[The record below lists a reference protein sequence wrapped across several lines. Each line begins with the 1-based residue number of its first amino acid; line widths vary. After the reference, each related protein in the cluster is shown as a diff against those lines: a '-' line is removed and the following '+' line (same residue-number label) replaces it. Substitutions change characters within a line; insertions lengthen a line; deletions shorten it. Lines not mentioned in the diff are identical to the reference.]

1 MNYILFE
8 DYQKNNL
15 APFTINHASFEVR
28 CGAFTNIERVKSL
41 MHESDKLCL
50 IVQPEFCAII
60 RERYPE
66 YVVNP
71 DIIQKG
77 LCLNGATLW
86 NRETLDK
93 INPRQNYSHDGILI
107 AMSLDDETP
116 LSEFT
121 NRVKSAI
128 QVTLDIP
135 ALHFNYL
142 WDTIFAQHEVLLQD
156 ADAFISNR
164 GGIIHQSVIYD
175 TVENVFIHETAKISA
190 GVILDASKGPISIDE
205 NVVVDIGAL
214 VQGPVYIGKNSKIN
228 PGAKL
233 RGNIAIG
240 TTCKVGGEVED
251 VIIHAYSNKQHDGF
265 LGHSYIGEWVNLGAN
280 TNNSDLKNN
289 YSTIRINLSKELE
302 INTMQQFLGVLIGDY
317 SKSGI
322 STMFNS
328 GTVVGLGANV
338 FGSDFQPKFIESF
351 SWGGGEN
358 QTDFDKFIETC
369 GRVKSRRNMLLTN
382 AELKFLKNLYSQLN

>member
-1 MNYILFE
+1 M
-8 DYQKNNL
+8 
-15 APFTINHASFEVR
+15 
-28 CGAFTNIERVKSL
+28 
-41 MHESDKLCL
+41 
-50 IVQPEFCAII
+50 
-60 RERYPE
+60 
-66 YVVNP
+66 
-71 DIIQKG
+71 
-77 LCLNGATLW
+77 
-86 NRETLDK
+86 
-93 INPRQNYSHDGILI
+93 
-107 AMSLDDETP
+107 
-116 LSEFT
+116 
-121 NRVKSAI
+121 
-128 QVTLDIP
+128 
-135 ALHFNYL
+135 
-142 WDTIFAQHEVLLQD
+142 
-156 ADAFISNR
+156 
-164 GGIIHQSVIYD
+164 
-175 TVENVFIHETAKISA
+175 
-190 GVILDASKGPISIDE
+190 
-205 NVVVDIGAL
+205 VDIGAL

-265 LGHSYIGEWVNLGAN
+265 LGHSYIGEWVNIGAN

-289 YSTIRINLSKELE
+289 YSTIRINLSKDLE

-338 FGSDFQPKFIESF
+338 FGSDFQPKYIESF

-369 GRVKSRRNMLLTN
+369 ERVKSRRNMELTS
-382 AELKFLKNLYSQLN
+382 AERKFLKNLYSQLN

>member
-8 DYQKNNL
+8 DYQKDNL

-28 CGAFTNIERVKSL
+28 CGAFTNIERVKWL
-41 MHESDKLCL
+41 MNEDDKLSL
-50 IVQPEFCAII
+50 IVQPELCAII

-71 DIIQKG
+71 DIIPKG
-77 LCLNGATLW
+77 LYLNGATLW
-86 NRETLDK
+86 DRETLDK
-93 INPRQNYSHDGILI
+93 INPHQNYSRDGILI
-107 AMSLDDETP
+107 AMSLEDETP

-128 QVTLDIP
+128 QVTLDIS
-135 ALHFNYL
+135 ARHFSYL
-142 WDTIFAQHEVLLQD
+142 WDTIFAQHDVLLQD

-175 TVENVFIHETAKISA
+175 TVDNVFIHDTAKISA
-190 GVILDASKGPISIDE
+190 GVILDASKGPIIIDE

-265 LGHSYIGEWVNLGAN
+265 LGHSYIGEWVNIGAN

-289 YSTIRINLSKELE
+289 YSTIRINLSKDLE

-338 FGSDFQPKFIESF
+338 FGSDFQPKYIESF

-369 GRVKSRRNMLLTN
+369 ERVKSRRNMELTS
-382 AELKFLKNLYSQLN
+382 AERKFLKNLYSQLN

>member
-71 DIIQKG
+71 DIIPKG

-93 INPRQNYSHDGILI
+93 INPRQNYSRDGILI

-190 GVILDASKGPISIDE
+190 GVILDASKGPIIIDE

-240 TTCKVGGEVED
+240 ATCKVGGEVED

-369 GRVKSRRNMLLTN
+369 GRVKSRRNMVLTN

>member
-60 RERYPE
+60 RKRYPE

-93 INPRQNYSHDGILI
+93 INPRQNYSRDGILI

-135 ALHFNYL
+135 VLHFNYL
-142 WDTIFAQHEVLLQD
+142 WDTIFAQHEVLFQD
-156 ADAFISNR
+156 AGAFISNR

-190 GVILDASKGPISIDE
+190 GVILDASKGPIIIDE

-369 GRVKSRRNMLLTN
+369 VRVKSRRNMVLTN

>member
-41 MHESDKLCL
+41 MDESDKLCL

-93 INPRQNYSHDGILI
+93 INPRQNYSRDGILI

-135 ALHFNYL
+135 VLHFNYL

-190 GVILDASKGPISIDE
+190 GVILDASKGPIIIDE

-240 TTCKVGGEVED
+240 TTCKV
-251 VIIHAYSNKQHDGF
+251 
-265 LGHSYIGEWVNLGAN
+265 GAN

-369 GRVKSRRNMLLTN
+369 GRVKSRRNMVLTN

>member
-93 INPRQNYSHDGILI
+93 INPRQNYSRDGILI

-190 GVILDASKGPISIDE
+190 GVILDASKGPIIIDE

-240 TTCKVGGEVED
+240 KTCKVGGEVED

-369 GRVKSRRNMLLTN
+369 RRAKSRRNMVLTN

>member
-71 DIIQKG
+71 DIIPKG

-93 INPRQNYSHDGILI
+93 INPRQNYSRDGILI

-190 GVILDASKGPISIDE
+190 GVILDASKGPIIIDE

-240 TTCKVGGEVED
+240 MTCKVGGEVED

-369 GRVKSRRNMLLTN
+369 VRVKSRRNMVLTN

>member
-1 MNYILFE
+1 
-8 DYQKNNL
+8 
-15 APFTINHASFEVR
+15 
-28 CGAFTNIERVKSL
+28 
-41 MHESDKLCL
+41 
-50 IVQPEFCAII
+50 
-60 RERYPE
+60 
-66 YVVNP
+66 VVNP

-93 INPRQNYSHDGILI
+93 INPRQNYSRDGILI

-190 GVILDASKGPISIDE
+190 GVILDASKGPIIIDE

-369 GRVKSRRNMLLTN
+369 GRVKSRRNMVLTN

>member
-71 DIIQKG
+71 DIIPKG

-93 INPRQNYSHDGILI
+93 INPRQNYSRDGILI

-142 WDTIFAQHEVLLQD
+142 WDTIFAQHEVLFQD
-156 ADAFISNR
+156 AGAFISNC

-190 GVILDASKGPISIDE
+190 GVILDASKGPIIIDE

-369 GRVKSRRNMLLTN
+369 VRVKSRRNMVLTN

>member
-8 DYQKNNL
+8 DQQKNNL

-28 CGAFTNIERVKSL
+28 CGAFTNIERVKGL
-41 MHESDKLCL
+41 MNEGDKLYL
-50 IVQPEFCAII
+50 IVHAEFCLII

-66 YVVNP
+66 FIVNP
-71 DIIQKG
+71 DILPVG
-77 LCLNGATLW
+77 LYLNGATLW
-86 NRETLDK
+86 DSKTLDK
-93 INPRQNYSHDGILI
+93 INLGKNYSRDGVLI
-107 AMSLDDETP
+107 SMSLDDEIP
-116 LSEFT
+116 LSEFPE
-121 NRVKSAI
+121 KLQSSI

-135 ALHFNYL
+135 ARHFNYL
-142 WDTIFAQHEVLLQD
+142 WDTISFQHDVLTED
-156 ADAFISNR
+156 AEAFMSNR
-164 GGIIHQSVIYD
+164 GGEIHQSVIYD
-175 TVENVFIHETAKISA
+175 TVENVFIHDAAKISA
-190 GVILDASKGPISIDE
+190 GVILDASKGPIIIDE
-205 NVVVDIGAL
+205 NVMIDIGAL
-214 VQGPVYIGKNSKIN
+214 IQGPVYIGKNSRIN

-233 RGNIAIG
+233 RGNISIG

-289 YSTIRINLSKELE
+289 YSNIRVNLNKDLE
-302 INTMQQFLGVLIGDY
+302 INTMKQFLGVLIGDY

-328 GTVVGLGANV
+328 GTVVGLGANI

-351 SWGGGEN
+351 SWGGGEEK
-358 QTDFDKFIETC
+358 TELDKFIETSE
-369 GRVKSRRNMLLTN
+369 RVKSRRNL
-382 AELKFLKNLYSQLN
+382 ELSSIEKKFLKNLYSPTI

>member
-8 DYQKNNL
+8 DPQKNNL
-15 APFTINHASFEVR
+15 APFTINHASFEIR
-28 CGAFTNIERVKSL
+28 CGAFTNIERVNRL
-41 MHESDKLCL
+41 MNAGDKLYL
-50 IVQPEFCAII
+50 IVQPDFCPII

-66 YVVNP
+66 FIVNP
-71 DIIQKG
+71 DKIPVG

-86 NRETLDK
+86 DSETLDK
-93 INPRQNYSHDGILI
+93 INPSQNYSRDGVLI
-107 AMSLDDETP
+107 SMSLDEETP
-116 LSEFT
+116 LSEFS
-121 NRVKSAI
+121 NRLKSSI

-135 ALHFNYL
+135 ARHFNYL
-142 WDTIFAQHEVLLQD
+142 WDTIFAQHEVLIQD

-164 GGIIHQSVIYD
+164 GGQIHQSVIYD
-175 TVENVFIHETAKISA
+175 TVDDVFVHDTAKISA
-190 GVILDASKGPISIDE
+190 GVILDASKGPIIIDK
-205 NVVVDIGAL
+205 NVVVDIGGL
-214 VQGPVYIGKNSKIN
+214 IQGPVYIGKNSKIN

-289 YSTIRINLSKELE
+289 YSTIRINLSKDLE
-302 INTMQQFLGVLIGDY
+302 INSMQQFLGVLIGDY
-317 SKSGI
+317 TKSGI

-328 GTVVGLGANV
+328 GTVVGLAANV

-351 SWGGGEN
+351 SWGGGEEK
-358 QTDFDKFIETC
+358 TDFNKFIETC
-369 GRVKSRRNMLLTN
+369 ERVKSRRNMELTN
-382 AELKFLKNLYSQLN
+382 AEHKFLKNLYFQLN

>member
-93 INPRQNYSHDGILI
+93 INPRQNYSRDGILI

-135 ALHFNYL
+135 VLHFNYL

-190 GVILDASKGPISIDE
+190 GVILDASKGPIIIDE

-369 GRVKSRRNMLLTN
+369 VRVKSRRNMVLTN

>member
-93 INPRQNYSHDGILI
+93 INPRQNYSRDGILI

-190 GVILDASKGPISIDE
+190 GVILDASKGPIIIDE

-369 GRVKSRRNMLLTN
+369 VRVKSRRNMVLTN

>member
-8 DYQKNNL
+8 DHQKNNL
-15 APFTINHASFEVR
+15 APFTINHASFEIR
-28 CGAFTNIERVKSL
+28 CGAFTNIERVKRL
-41 MHESDKLCL
+41 MNEADKLYL
-50 IVQPEFCAII
+50 IVQPEFCSII

-66 YVVNP
+66 FIVNP
-71 DIIQKG
+71 DILPVG

-86 NRETLDK
+86 DSETLDK
-93 INPRQNYSHDGILI
+93 INPIQNYSRDGVLI
-107 AMSLDDETP
+107 SMSLDEEIP
-116 LSEFT
+116 LSEFSQ
-121 NRVKSAI
+121 RLQASI

-135 ALHFNYL
+135 AQHFNYL
-142 WDTIFAQHEVLLQD
+142 WDTIFSQHEVLIQD

-164 GGIIHQSVIYD
+164 GGQIHQSVIYD
-175 TVENVFIHETAKISA
+175 TVDNVFVHDTAKISA
-190 GVILDASKGPISIDE
+190 GVILDASKGPIIIDE
-205 NVVVDIGAL
+205 NVVIDIGAL
-214 VQGPVYIGKNSKIN
+214 VQGPVYIGKNSRVN

-233 RGNIAIG
+233 RGNVSIG

-289 YSTIRINLSKELE
+289 YSTIRINLSKDLE

-317 SKSGI
+317 TKSGI

-351 SWGGGEN
+351 SWGGGEEK
-358 QTDFDKFIETC
+358 TELDKFIETSE
-369 GRVKSRRNMLLTN
+369 RVKSRRNLKLSST
-382 AELKFLKNLYSQLN
+382 EKKFLKNLYSPII

>member
-8 DYQKNNL
+8 DHQKNNL
-15 APFTINHASFEVR
+15 APFTINHASFEIR
-28 CGAFTNIERVKSL
+28 CGAFTNIERVKRL
-41 MHESDKLCL
+41 MDDGDKLYL
-50 IVQPEFCAII
+50 IVQPDYCPII

-66 YVVNP
+66 FIVNP
-71 DIIQKG
+71 DIIPAG

-86 NRETLDK
+86 DSQTLEK
-93 INPRQNYSHDGILI
+93 INPRQNYSRDGILI
-107 AMSLDDETP
+107 AMSLDEETP
-116 LSEFT
+116 LSEFLD
-121 NRVKSAI
+121 KLKASI

-135 ALHFNYL
+135 ARHFNYV
-142 WDTIFAQHEVLLQD
+142 WDTIFEQSQVLLQD
-156 ADAFISNR
+156 ADAFIANR
-164 GGIIHQSVIYD
+164 GGQIHQSVIYD
-175 TVENVFIHETAKISA
+175 TVDNVFVHDTAKISA
-190 GVILDASKGPISIDE
+190 GVILDASKGPIIIDE
-205 NVVVDIGAL
+205 SVFIDIGAL
-214 VQGPVYIGKNSKIN
+214 VQGPVYIGKNSTIN

-233 RGNIAIG
+233 RGNVSIG

-251 VIIHAYSNKQHDGF
+251 VIIHSYSNKQHDGF

-289 YSTIRINLSKELE
+289 YSTIRVNLSKDLE

-338 FGSDFQPKFIESF
+338 FGADFQPKFIESF

-358 QTDFDKFIETC
+358 KTEYDKFIETC
-369 GRVKSRRNMLLTN
+369 ERVKSRRRLELSN
-382 AELKFLKNLYSQLN
+382 AEKKFLKSLYSPII

>member
-93 INPRQNYSHDGILI
+93 INPRQNYSRDGILI

-190 GVILDASKGPISIDE
+190 GVILDASKGPIIIDE

-369 GRVKSRRNMLLTN
+369 GRVKSRRNMVLTN